1 MADAHGWMTEP
12 GGASM
17 AKQKKLEKA
26 AAQALEAAEEAVA
39 KAKKAAEKLD
49 AKKAKKRARELE
61 RQLADLAGR
70 SVASG
75 SADDSGSAD
84 GSRSA
89 DGSGDRGDVSAGGD
103 LTPPLPSVRDD
114 TVEETAEY
122 AGSATTSAPHDPAL
136 DRLTVQALRDAA
148 RARGLRNVSHLTKGQ
163 LIERLSE

>member
-1 MADAHGWMTEP
+1 
-12 GGASM
+12 M

-49 AKKAKKRARELE
+49 AKKAKKAKKRARELE
-61 RQLADLAGR
+61 QQLAGLAGR

-75 SADDSGSAD
+75 PAD
-84 GSRSA
+84 GSGSA
-89 DGSGDRGDVSAGGD
+89 DGSGDRRDASGNGD

-114 TVEETAEY
+114 TVEETAEF

-148 RARGLRNVSHLTKGQ
+148 RARGLRNVTHLTKGQ

>member
-61 RQLADLAGR
+61 QQLADRAGR

-75 SADDSGSAD
+75 PAD
-84 GSRSA
+84 GSGSA
-89 DGSGDRGDVSAGGD
+89 DGSGDRRDASGNGD

-114 TVEETAEY
+114 TVEETAEF